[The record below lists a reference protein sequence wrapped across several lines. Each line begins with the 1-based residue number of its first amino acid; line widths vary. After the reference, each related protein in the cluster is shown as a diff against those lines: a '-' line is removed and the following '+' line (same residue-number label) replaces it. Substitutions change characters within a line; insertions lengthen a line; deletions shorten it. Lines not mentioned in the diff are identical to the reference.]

1 MAGKSDSAAAREL
14 DPDGNVVG
22 TFEVPTEFLTADLP
36 VEILKRTIV
45 DHQANLRRGT
55 QSTKSRGEVRGGGRK
70 PWQQKGTGRARQG
83 SIRSPQWKGGGVV
96 FAPKPRDYGR
106 SLNRRERATAFRAAV
121 GLKVVAG
128 ALSVIKTFDLADE
141 KTKSRRAWLD
151 KAGLDDRVLLVD
163 VDVSVGLRR
172 STANLPRVN
181 VERAD
186 TVSANDILTASHVV
200 ASVTALQVMRR
211 GGDDGSA

>member
-1 MAGKSDSAAAREL
+1 MAGKSDSASAREL
-14 DPDGNVVG
+14 GPDGNEVG
-22 TFEVPTEFLTADLP
+22 TVEVPVEFLTVDLP

-55 QSTKSRGEVRGGGRK
+55 QATKTRAEVRGGGRK
-70 PWQQKGTGRARQG
+70 PWRQKGTGRARQG

-106 SLNRRERATAFRAAV
+106 RLNRRERAMAFRSAV

-128 ALSVIKTFDLADE
+128 ALSVTKTFDLADE

-151 KAGLDDRVLLVD
+151 GAGLMDRVLLVD
-163 VDVSVGLRR
+163 IEVSRGLSR
-172 STANLPRVN
+172 STANLPG
-181 VERAD
+181 VEVRRAD
-186 TVSANDILTASHVV
+186 TVSASDILSASHVV
-200 ASVTALQVMRR
+200 ASVPALEAMRR
-211 GGDDGSA
+211 SGDDGSA